1 MTRDRFTAD
10 EIFGRTQIIKSLDN
24 IPQNKPFRLQ
34 LSEFAKHWE
43 GRRSRDELELLK
55 EVFNED
61 YFEDSLFVTD
71 SVSLDFL
78 LSQRFH
84 SKSSDDGSG
93 FVYIYTFEN
102 NVLAGKFVHGGF
114 FGFFTNKGYEAE
126 IKIGQTT
133 RNVFKRIYEQV
144 VEAKTA
150 LSAPPILLA
159 AFWVPKSGGCEN
171 QVHTAF
177 EDKRVTSKNGK
188 PYKLTGVEWFIDKP
202 QDALDSVWKIVLQHR
217 ITHQPI
223 EVLGETLISA

>member
-34 LSEFAKHWE
+34 LSEFAKRWE

-71 SVSLDFL
+71 SVSLEFL
-78 LSQRFH
+78 LTQKFH
-84 SKSSDDGSG
+84 SRSSDDGSG
-93 FVYIYTFEN
+93 FVYVYTFEDK
-102 NVLAGKFVHGGF
+102 VLAGKYIHSGFLGF
-114 FGFFTNKGYEAE
+114 FSSKEYKAK

-133 RNVFKRIYEQV
+133 RNVFKRIHEQV

-150 LSAPPILLA
+150 LADPPILLA

-171 QVHTAF
+171 QVHTVF
-177 EDKRVTSKNGK
+177 DDKRVTNKHGK

-217 ITHQPI
+217 ITHRPI
-223 EVLGETLISA
+223 QVPGETLISA